1 MGPNAMQ
8 GFQKLLVLIPLV
20 FARGERLPPQNV
32 LDDPAFEHFYNL
44 EYDQALAGFVAD
56 ARQAPESADAQNH
69 IAQTVLFREMFRA
82 GMLQSQMLTGENS
95 FLKMPK
101 IAMSAADQIQFT
113 GALDR
118 ALELAESRL
127 MEVPNDPD
135 ALYSLGVGYG
145 LRGNY
150 NFAVRKAYID
160 ALHDMSFA
168 RTFHNRATRLDPALV
183 DAELTQGVYDY
194 VVGSLSIGWRMLGLV
209 GGFQGNRARGIAT
222 LSQVARQGNVNRV
235 DATIFLAAIYRR
247 EHRSAEA
254 VGMLRPLIP
263 LLPRNY
269 LLRLEL
275 AEMYGDLADYSA
287 ALDLLNQVEQLR
299 RAHAQGYETL
309 NADLVRQVRERVL
322 ANVEKN
328 GVVAGG

>member
-1 MGPNAMQ
+1 LGWW
-8 GFQKLLVLIPLV
+8 
-20 FARGERLPPQNV
+20 
-32 LDDPAFEHFYNL
+32 
-44 EYDQALAGFVAD
+44 AD
-56 ARQAPESADAQNH
+56 
-69 IAQTVLFREMFRA
+69 FRA
-82 GMLQSQMLTGENS
+82 IS
-95 FLKMPK
+95 
-101 IAMSAADQIQFT
+101 
-113 GALDR
+113 
-118 ALELAESRL
+118 
-127 MEVPNDPD
+127 
-135 ALYSLGVGYG
+135 
-145 LRGNY
+145 
-150 NFAVRKAYID
+150 
-160 ALHDMSFA
+160 
-168 RTFHNRATRLDPALV
+168 
-183 DAELTQGVYDY
+183 
-194 VVGSLSIGWRMLGLV
+194 
-209 GGFQGNRARGIAT
+209 ARGIAT

>member
-1 MGPNAMQ
+1 
-8 GFQKLLVLIPLV
+8 
-20 FARGERLPPQNV
+20 
-32 LDDPAFEHFYNL
+32 
-44 EYDQALAGFVAD
+44 
-56 ARQAPESADAQNH
+56 
-69 IAQTVLFREMFRA
+69 
-82 GMLQSQMLTGENS
+82 
-95 FLKMPK
+95 MPK

-247 EHRSAEA
+247 EHRSEEA